1 MAITRNEV
9 IGILGLLGITGTAQE
24 GATEGGFILPDFITQ
39 LAQTV
44 PLPVLVV
51 VGAIAYYVW
60 KKEGGDRSLFDAWLG
75 FQGHPRKPYQ
85 AFPHCL
91 WQAFVCQRTS
101 GGRISRHRY
110 HHLRH

>member
-51 VGAIAYYVW
+51 VGAIAYYIW
-60 KKEGGDRSLFDAWLG
+60 KKEGGDREIICSSCDCVIG
-75 FQGHPRKPYQ
+75 TERVRETKD
-85 AFPHCL
+85 
-91 WQAFVCQRTS
+91 
-101 GGRISRHRY
+101 
-110 HHLRH
+110 